1 MGFYARKL
9 TNSTNGHGGGGGGV
23 GHPRRGAGGA
33 VAVVE
38 LSLKCF
44 MIIFEMMSF
53 YVYESNNHTL
63 INSVGLRT

>member
-44 MIIFEMMSF
+44 MIIFKTYFKYKYDE
-53 YVYESNNHTL
+53 T
-63 INSVGLRT
+63 